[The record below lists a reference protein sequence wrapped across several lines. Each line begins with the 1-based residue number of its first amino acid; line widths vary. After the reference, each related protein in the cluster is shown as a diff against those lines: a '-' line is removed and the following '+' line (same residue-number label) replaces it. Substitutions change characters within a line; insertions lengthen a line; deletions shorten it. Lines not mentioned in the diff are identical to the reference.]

1 MPRDV
6 LITGGSGG
14 IGQELARRC
23 VEIGDRVVVTGRDEG
38 RLVASVE
45 RSGARPVVCDPTRP
59 EEVEALVRQV
69 GGSVDVLVNMSGGNA
84 DFDRQGVD
92 HPRLDDVADTWRTN
106 LDTNLLSTVLVTTA
120 ALGDMRPGGAVVNVG
135 SIGAEYASTS
145 YGVAKAA
152 VQAWTAGLSREVAR
166 GASRSTPCP
175 RATSRTRATS
185 KAGSRRSAARRSSR
199 PRTTSVRGCP
209 PTSRRPCSSSPRPA
223 LATSRARRSTST
235 GVHSPPVD
243 VERQSLSPWGR
254 GASTGRA
261 RRRPGSPCG
270 SGRSTA

>member
-92 HPRLDDVADTWRTN
+92 HPRLDDVADAWRTN

-120 ALGDMRPGGAVVNVG
+120 VLGDMRPGGAVVNVG

-152 VQAWTAGLSREVAR
+152 VQAWTAGLSREVGPRGITVNSVSPGYIEDTGYFKGRLTPQRHAALVNATHDKRAGLPADVAETVLFLASAGAR
-166 GASRSTPCP
+166 HITGQTVHVNGGAFT
-175 RATSRTRATS
+175 TR
-185 KAGSRRSAARRSSR
+185 
-199 PRTTSVRGCP
+199 
-209 PTSRRPCSSSPRPA
+209 
-223 LATSRARRSTST
+223 
-235 GVHSPPVD
+235 
-243 VERQSLSPWGR
+243 
-254 GASTGRA
+254 
-261 RRRPGSPCG
+261 
-270 SGRSTA
+270 